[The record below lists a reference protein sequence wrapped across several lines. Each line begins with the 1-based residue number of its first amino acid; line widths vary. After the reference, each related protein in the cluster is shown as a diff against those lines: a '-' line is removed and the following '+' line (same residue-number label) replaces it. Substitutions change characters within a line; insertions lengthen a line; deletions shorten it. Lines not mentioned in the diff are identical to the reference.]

1 MPRPTNALIVDD
13 EAHVRVLIRVLLK
26 QLGIETVW
34 DAADGAEA
42 LEQTAAHKP
51 DVILLDINLPQIGGL
66 EVLAKLKAAHPTIPV
81 VIVSSQS
88 TMKTVIQARAL
99 GAEAYVLKHAEVG
112 GAPDALG
119 RLRQHSREHGGRGAD
134 RRRPQA
140 SGGLS
145 RRAGLRACRRRPR
158 RLRAPPLS

>member
-26 QLGIETVW
+26 QLGVETVW

-81 VIVSSQS
+81 VIVSSQ
-88 TMKTVIQARAL
+88 
-99 GAEAYVLKHAEVG
+99 
-112 GAPDALG
+112 
-119 RLRQHSREHGGRGAD
+119 
-134 RRRPQA
+134 RR
-140 SGGLS
+140 
-145 RRAGLRACRRRPR
+145 
-158 RLRAPPLS
+158 

>member
-88 TMKTVIQARAL
+88 TMKTVIQTRAL
-99 GAEAYVLKHAEVG
+99 GAEAYVLKHAPKSEVLQMLSDAFDNIAESTAG
-112 GAPDALG
+112 GAPTGDA
-119 RLRQHSREHGGRGAD
+119 
-134 RRRPQA
+134 PK
-140 SGGLS
+140 
-145 RRAGLRACRRRPR
+145 
-158 RLRAPPLS
+158 PPAA